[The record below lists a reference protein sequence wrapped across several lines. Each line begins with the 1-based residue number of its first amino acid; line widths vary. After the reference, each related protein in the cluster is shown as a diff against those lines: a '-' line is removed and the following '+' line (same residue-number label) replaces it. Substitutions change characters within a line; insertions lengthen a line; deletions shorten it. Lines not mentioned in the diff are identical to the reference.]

1 MTMKTTGNKLVTV
14 RIILAFLS
22 AICVVL
28 NGRWNQIGEALHSA
42 RFYNAMTLSFT
53 VAYLILSVV
62 HISNRVLDQRFAW
75 KPNPDKPAWK
85 QGAFY
90 VRSLLQFFFGLVIPA
105 VIDILVFAIYF
116 EAIGREFWT
125 SGFLHIDFPIAVILI
140 VILNVIYIV
149 FKVTHEQPST
159 VTHDEEKMPPEEH
172 ILSIEHNSIHVNLQL
187 TRDVLCFIKDGRYV
201 NVLSTHGSTYIH
213 KEPLNLL
220 EERYISDNFV
230 RINRAVIV
238 NMGCIKGH
246 KASQRRRHL
255 DLIFKPIYLDYI
267 DGLDPAIFVV
277 TRDRASH
284 FKAIYNKNL
293 NKTIQPEEADLQ
305 PI

>member
-1 MTMKTTGNKLVTV
+1 MIMKTTGNKLVTV

-116 EAIGREFWT
+116 EATGREFWT
-125 SGFLHIDFPIAVILI
+125 SGFLHIDFPIVVILI
-140 VILNVIYIV
+140 VILNIIYIV
-149 FKVTHEQPST
+149 FKVTRQQTDTGNSDEGNV
-159 VTHDEEKMPPEEH
+159 VTEGHT
-172 ILSIEHNSIHVNLQL
+172 ISVGHNNIHVNLRL
-187 TRDVLCFIKDGRYV
+187 PEDVLCFIKNGRYV
-201 NVLSTHGSTYIH
+201 DVLSTHGSKYIH
-213 KEPLNLL
+213 HETLSLL
-220 EERYISDNFV
+220 EERYVADDFV

-238 NMGCIKGH
+238 NMTCIKGYQP
-246 KASQRRRHL
+246 SQTAKNI
-255 DLIFKPIYLDYI
+255 DVIFKPIYQDYI
-267 DGLDPAIFVV
+267 NELSETLFIVS
-277 TRDRASH
+277 RDRVAH
-284 FKAIYNKNL
+284 FKKVFSNNQDKLLSSPDPVQDFI
-293 NKTIQPEEADLQ
+293 
-305 PI
+305 

>member
-116 EAIGREFWT
+116 EATGREFWT

-149 FKVTHEQPST
+149 FKVTREQPST
-159 VTHDEEKMPPEEH
+159 VTHDVEKMPPEEH
-172 ILSIEHNSIHVNLQL
+172 TLSVGHNNIHVNLRL
-187 TRDVLCFIKDGRYV
+187 PEDVLCFIKNGRYV
-201 NVLSTHGSTYIH
+201 DVLSTHGSKYTH
-213 KEPLNLL
+213 HETLNLL
-220 EERYISDNFV
+220 EERYEGDDFV

-238 NMGCIKGH
+238 NMACIKGYQP
-246 KASQRRRHL
+246 SQTPKNI
-255 DLIFKPIYLDYI
+255 DVIFKPIYQDYI
-267 DGLDPAIFVV
+267 NDLSETFFIVSRDRVAHFKEVFTTNQEKLLSSLDPVQDFI
-277 TRDRASH
+277 
-284 FKAIYNKNL
+284 
-293 NKTIQPEEADLQ
+293 
-305 PI
+305 